1 MAKTKKAEVL
11 TLEEKLQ
18 QALVPQEEQPY
29 KVPENWCWVNVGQ
42 LCILYRGVSYKK
54 QDVHNEKRAQ
64 DCLILRGGNI
74 IEGAIKTDNS
84 DNVYINKLLVQDEQ
98 LICTHD
104 IIIVSST
111 GSSKVIGRAGIS
123 YQDYSDVAFGAFL
136 TLVRPKDNIVKP
148 FIAYYFQSDLYRNR
162 IRNLAAG
169 ININN
174 IKANYIINSPI
185 PLPPLC
191 EQQRIV
197 DRIESLFAK
206 LDEAKEKAQ
215 EVVDGFEERKAA
227 ILHKAFTGELTAKWR
242 AEHGIGMDSWEEK
255 TLESVCNSIF
265 DGDHMP
271 PPKSETG
278 VPFLVISNVN
288 TGYLSFD
295 NTRFVPESYFKG
307 LSNSRKPEYGDVLY
321 TIVGS
326 YGIPVIVDSD
336 KEFCFQRHIA
346 LLKPK
351 SINSYYLWYCLQ
363 SREVFNKVTDIATG
377 TAQLTVPI
385 KGLRKIKINCASIDE
400 QVEIVNIVND
410 MFVKE
415 QLVKRNAESTIK
427 KIELIKKS
435 ILAKAFRGELGTNN
449 PEEESSIKALKECL

>member
-1 MAKTKKAEVL
+1 MAKTKKAEAL

-29 KVPENWCWVNVGQ
+29 KVPENWCWVKFGTVCKLENG
-42 LCILYRGVSYKK
+42 YAFKSESFSKK
-54 QDVHNEKRAQ
+54 
-64 DCLILRGGNI
+64 
-74 IEGAIKTDNS
+74 EGIP
-84 DNVYINKLLVQDEQ
+84 
-98 LICTHD
+98 
-104 IIIVSST
+104 
-111 GSSKVIGRAGIS
+111 
-123 YQDYSDVAFGAFL
+123 
-136 TLVRPKDNIVKP
+136 LVRI
-148 FIAYYFQSDLYRNR
+148 S
-162 IRNLAAG
+162 
-169 ININN
+169 NINN
-174 IKANYIINSPI
+174 NIVDLESCVYTTEVNVDDKYFIENGDLLIAMSGATTGKNGVYHSDRIAYLNQRVGNIKIINKRVIIPLFRNLYILNAEKEILNMAYGGAQPNISSGKI
-185 PLPPLC
+185 CDMFLPLPPLP

-197 DRIESLFAK
+197 ECIESLFAK

-385 KGLRKIKINCASIDE
+385 KGLRKIKINCASFDE